1 MGHPVTVGTTIEL
14 LGRPCIRRGSAD
26 VYKFR
31 SRKSWAL
38 LAYLVLSERPPTRSQ
53 LASLLFA
60 DANDP
65 VRALRWSLTEI
76 RRALDEDGS
85 VDGDPLALRLGAD
98 AMVDVNVVIKGAW
111 IDAVCLPG
119 LGADLLEGMAI
130 KGAAAFETWL
140 LSQQRHVASA
150 SEAILHEAALG
161 SMSRG
166 ALDAA
171 IGYAVRAAAMSPLD
185 ENHQALLIRLYRMAG
200 EDDAA
205 AKQFDAWAKTSDEEL
220 GVVPGPALQ
229 AAMREPRSAPGE
241 MADEATIDA
250 LVEAGTAAVSAG
262 AVQAGVRSLL
272 TAVQLADRAG
282 AIRLRVGAR
291 LVLAEAL
298 VHGLGGLDEAGLA
311 SLHEASEIALAHD
324 LSDAVAQARAELGY
338 VDFLRGRYDRAEFWL
353 TNALSFAGGS
363 RAVTAKAMTYLGAVE
378 SDRANYRRASELL
391 EQAITLSEE
400 SGECRREAYGRAMLG
415 RIKFLSGALDAAVE
429 HFDASIR
436 LAERDH
442 WLAFLPWPQ
451 SFRGEIQLAR
461 SDPVGAAE
469 LLQQAFARA
478 CQLGDPCWEGIS
490 GRGLAL
496 VAEAAGDAD
505 RAFALLSEARARSNR
520 LAEPY
525 MWLDAYILD
534 AQCQLGLR
542 YAHPDTRAWVE
553 TMQKLAA
560 RAGMR
565 ELALRALL
573 HGAALGNEGDA
584 ATAAMLSADIDARR

>member
-1 MGHPVTVGTTIEL
+1 MSHPVTVGTAIDL
-14 LGRPCIRRGSAD
+14 LGRPRIRRGSAA

-38 LAYLVLSERPPTRSQ
+38 LAYLILSERPPTRSQ

-65 VRALRWSLTEI
+65 VRALRWSLAEI
-76 RRALDEDGS
+76 RRALDKDGS
-85 VDGDPLALRLGAD
+85 VDGDPLVLRLSAE
-98 AMVDVNVVIKGAW
+98 AMVDVNVVVKGTW
-111 IDAVCLPG
+111 TDAVGLPG

-130 KGAAAFETWL
+130 KGAAGFETWL
-140 LSQQRHVASA
+140 LAQQRHVAAA

-171 IGYAVRAAAMSPLD
+171 IGYAVRAAAMGPLD

-200 EDDAA
+200 DDEAA
-205 AKQFDAWAKTSDEEL
+205 ARQFDAWARTSHEEL
-220 GVVPGPALQ
+220 GVAPGPAV
-229 AAMREPRSAPGE
+229 AAAIRESRSAPAE
-241 MADEATIDA
+241 MADDATIEA
-250 LVEAGTAAVSAG
+250 LVEAGAAAVSAG
-262 AVQAGVRSLL
+262 AVDAGVRSLV
-272 TAVQLADRAG
+272 TATQLADRAG

-298 VHGLGGLDEAGLA
+298 VHGPGGLDEAGKA
-311 SLHEASEIALAHD
+311 TLHEADEIALAHD
-324 LSDAVAQARAELGY
+324 LSDGVAQARSELGY

-363 RAVTAKAMTYLGAVE
+363 VAVTAKAMTYLGAVE
-378 SDRANYRRASELL
+378 SDRANYRRAAELL
-391 EQAITLSEE
+391 ERAITLSRE
-400 SGECRREAYGRAMLG
+400 SGQYRREAYAGAMLG
-415 RIKFLSGALDAAVE
+415 RISFLRGDLDAAVE
-429 HFDASIR
+429 QLDASIT

-461 SDPVGAAE
+461 GDTAGAAE

-496 VAEAAGDAD
+496 VAEAAGEVG
-505 RAFALLSEARARSNR
+505 RAFALLSEARIRGKR

-525 MWLDAYILD
+525 LWLDGHILD

-542 YAHPDTRAWVE
+542 HGHPDTSAWVA
-553 TMQKLAA
+553 TMQHLAA

-565 ELALRALL
+565 ELALRSLL

-584 ATAAMLSADIDARR
+584 ASAAMLSADIEACR